1 GTFSVNYTTHPG
13 TALADR
19 DFANT
24 SGTLFFGANQT
35 TATLTVDVLGDTLDE
50 DDETFTVELTGPTN
64 GVTLGTHATATG
76 TILDDDGPPSVSIAD
91 VTTPKESGTASFPV
105 TLSAPS
111 GVAVTVSARTTGAG
125 TATGLGT
132 AADYRPTVT
141 NITFNP
147 GETAKTFDVP

>member
-1 GTFSVNYTTHPG
+1 M
-13 TALADR
+13 
-19 DFANT
+19 
-24 SGTLFFGANQT
+24 
-35 TATLTVDVLGDTLDE
+35 GDTLDE
-50 DDETFTVELTGPTN
+50 GDETFTAALSAPTN
-64 GVTLGTHATATG
+64 ATLAHASATG

-125 TATGLGT
+125 TATGIGT

-141 NITFNP
+141 NITFNADGLVTSVHGHEEAFCP
-147 GETAKTFDVP
+147 PLA